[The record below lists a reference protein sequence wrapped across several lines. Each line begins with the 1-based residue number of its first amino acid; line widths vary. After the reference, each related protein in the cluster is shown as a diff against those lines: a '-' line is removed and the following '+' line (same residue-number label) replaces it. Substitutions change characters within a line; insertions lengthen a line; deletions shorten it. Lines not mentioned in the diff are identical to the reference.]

1 MADVLR
7 ALSDPTRREVL
18 RLLRRRELSAGE
30 IAERFPLARS
40 TLSEHLAVL
49 REAGLVVS
57 ERHGTSIR
65 YSLHLAAVEEAL
77 AGVMDLLG
85 VGDARKGRSRR

>member
-1 MADVLR
+1 MR
-7 ALSDPTRREVL
+7 ALSDPTRREIL
-18 RLLRRRELSAGE
+18 RLLRRRELSAGD

-49 REAGLVVS
+49 RDADLVVT

-65 YSLHLAAVEEAL
+65 YSLHLAAFEEAL
-77 AGVMDLLG
+77 AGVMDLLS
-85 VGDARKGRSRR
+85 VGAAKKGRTKR